1 MQIKIITAALVFA
14 GLSAGAALAE
24 APKAGETS
32 AGPTLIDSQGMT
44 LYTFDSDTEGK
55 SNCTGGCASNWPPA
69 EAAASD
75 AASGDFSII
84 KRDDGSAQWA
94 HKGKPLYTWAND
106 AKPGDATGGSV
117 PGWHVAA
124 P

>member
-1 MQIKIITAALVFA
+1 MRIKLFTALILA
-14 GLSAGAALAE
+14 GLATPALAE
-24 APKAGETS
+24 PPKAGETS
-32 AGPTLIDSQGMT
+32 SGPALVDAQGMT
-44 LYTFDSDTEGK
+44 LYTFDKDADGK
-55 SNCTGGCASNWPPA
+55 SNCSGGCASNWPPA

-84 KRDDGSAQWA
+84 KREDGSSQWA
-94 HKGKPLYTWAND
+94 HKGKPLYTWVND
-106 AKPGDATGGSV
+106 AKAGDATGGSV